1 MYQRVTTLALGI
13 EQRQPPPPR
22 GHTPHLD
29 QASVRRN
36 LSQFELDD
44 VGMEDAPGVTV
55 IEAGPEADLDRGTA
69 RGPLEGLIFMATSF
83 ILMLIPNTC
92 FSLPS
97 HTFS

>member
-1 MYQRVTTLALGI
+1 
-13 EQRQPPPPR
+13 
-22 GHTPHLD
+22 
-29 QASVRRN
+29 
-36 LSQFELDD
+36 
-44 VGMEDAPGVTV
+44 MEDAPGVTV

-69 RGPLEGLIFMATSF
+69 RGPLEGLILRASF